1 MKRLFMIGIIAFL
14 ILCTTHSATAE
25 TRTFVTREQ
34 VNEVAREMYPPGT
47 TDPMTADYAP
57 TEQGEK
63 MRQEIARMLQEGKSK
78 EEIIRFYVDRYGD
91 RVLASPQKKG
101 FMLSAW
107 VLPVLVILSAFLA
120 LYSVLRKWVR
130 NAQSRVSKIHRQ
142 PQKLTFDDQR
152 IIEDE
157 FRRFIR

>member
-1 MKRLFMIGIIAFL
+1 MKRLFIIGFVAL
-14 ILCTTHSATAE
+14 NILCTTHSAMAE

-34 VNEVAREMYPPGT
+34 VNEVAKEMYPPGT
-47 TDPMTADYAP
+47 TDNMTADYAP
-57 TEQGEK
+57 TEQGEN

-78 EEIIRFYVDRYGD
+78 EEIIRFYVERYGD

-107 VLPVLVILSAFLA
+107 VLPIVVILLAFLA
-120 LYSVLRKWVR
+120 LFSVLRKWVR
-130 NAQSRVSKIHRQ
+130 NAQTRVSDIYLQ
-142 PQKLTFDDQR
+142 PQELTFDDQR

-157 FRRFIR
+157 FQRFIR